1 MMPIDDDNFLGGKY
15 RLRRCDR
22 FSAAQKP
29 PPPPKTVEN
38 LIFLPPPKM
47 KGATKILNQTRPQKN
62 SKTGPNFRKNS
73 ANFWWWVSWCSF
85 SHRETTRH
93 QNFHEERHQN
103 FERSEARKNSKNGAR
118 LAGKIWKNRD
128 QFLEDILVVL
138 FFGGVF
144 GVSYFRSSR
153 LLSFPLL
160 SLFSPF
166 LSLSF
171 SFLSYVTIYFCAV
184 VA

>member
-1 MMPIDDDNFLGGKY
+1 MLYFWPRPKW
-15 RLRRCDR
+15 RV
-22 FSAAQKP
+22 
-29 PPPPKTVEN
+29 PPK
-38 LIFLPPPKM
+38 FW
-47 KGATKILNQTRPQKN
+47 TKRGPNKIRKVV
-62 SKTGPNFRKNS
+62 PNFRKNS

-138 FFGGVF
+138 FSGDVF
-144 GVSYFRSSR
+144 GVSYRWAWDF
-153 LLSFPLL
+153 LKIAKKYQWNLDSFQTHQQVTQKLQ
-160 SLFSPF
+160 FQYQMHREAVQFVFF
-166 LSLSF
+166 L
-171 SFLSYVTIYFCAV
+171 
-184 VA
+184 